1 MNLTET
7 HKGPG
12 LDMLYDLHVE
22 AVDFEAG
29 VVVGRIADGEPLRLS
44 LKRADGFIV
53 VYIL

>member
-1 MNLTET
+1 MI
-7 HKGPG
+7 
-12 LDMLYDLHVE
+12 YDLLVE
-22 AVDFEAG
+22 SVVFSAG